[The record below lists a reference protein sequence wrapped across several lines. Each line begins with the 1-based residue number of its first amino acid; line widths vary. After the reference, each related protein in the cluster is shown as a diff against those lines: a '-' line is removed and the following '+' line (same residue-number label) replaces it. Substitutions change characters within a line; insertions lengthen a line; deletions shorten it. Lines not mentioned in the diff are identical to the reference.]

1 MSKKGYKQ
9 ESQAKIKSYIEPYSP
24 HGEDDCILVLFFP
37 PKGLFFFLFQG
48 ARTKLVGNLPV
59 SVSTMKTKWLSV
71 AVFIHCAEY
80 RNSEWQR
87 GRDGAG

>member
-37 PKGLFFFLFQG
+37 PKGLFFFYSKVPAPNWWEICL
-48 ARTKLVGNLPV
+48 
-59 SVSTMKTKWLSV
+59 
-71 AVFIHCAEY
+71 
-80 RNSEWQR
+80 
-87 GRDGAG
+87 